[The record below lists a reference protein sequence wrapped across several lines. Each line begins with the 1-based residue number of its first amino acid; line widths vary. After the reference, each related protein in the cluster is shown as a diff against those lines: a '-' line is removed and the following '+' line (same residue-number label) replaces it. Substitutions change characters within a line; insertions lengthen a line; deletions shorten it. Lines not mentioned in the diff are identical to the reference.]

1 MTRPPDSTS
10 RLATC
15 LASTTGLRCGRMTIP
30 VASLIVVVCAAAQ
43 VSATRES
50 RIGSCGAI
58 GDGGACGSGSTT
70 CSPAHTEAKPAASAA
85 RAADTRAS
93 GLLIGPMLICMSP
106 SRMLVYFNDNQH
118 TPPEGAGMDRTE
130 RREFV
135 RKHRTCIF
143 GYNRQNDGPAMTVV
157 YYVLDGDDLL
167 ISTMAA
173 RGKALAVKRDPK
185 VSLCILDEQWPLT
198 YLQVYGDAT
207 LEEDFGQAVD
217 VLRRVIDLM
226 AEKDVTSAKL
236 PEIEQMA
243 REENRVVIR
252 IRPYATFATPPR
264 HVYKAE
270 DIDTLTHFTSNSQP
284 W

>member
-1 MTRPPDSTS
+1 
-10 RLATC
+10 
-15 LASTTGLRCGRMTIP
+15 
-30 VASLIVVVCAAAQ
+30 
-43 VSATRES
+43 
-50 RIGSCGAI
+50 
-58 GDGGACGSGSTT
+58 
-70 CSPAHTEAKPAASAA
+70 
-85 RAADTRAS
+85 
-93 GLLIGPMLICMSP
+93 
-106 SRMLVYFNDNQH
+106 
-118 TPPEGAGMDRTE
+118 MDRIE

-143 GYNRQNDGPAMTVV
+143 GYNRRNDGPAMTVV

-173 RGKALAVKRDPK
+173 RAKALAVQRNPK
-185 VSLCILDEQWPLT
+185 VSLCILDEQWPMT

-236 PEIEQMA
+236 PEIERMA

-252 IRPYATFATPPR
+252 VRPYATFATPPR

-270 DIDTLTHFTSNSQP
+270 DIDTLTHFTSIPNGPGYHALPDDPDAAAGGRLQEVP
-284 W
+284 GHVGGGLAEREPEPHPARQRPQ

>member
-10 RLATC
+10 RVATC
-15 LASTTGLRCGRMTIP
+15 LASSTGLRCGRMTIP
-30 VASLIVVVCAAAQ
+30 VASLIVAVCAAAQ
-43 VSATRES
+43 VSASSES
-50 RIGSCGAI
+50 SAGSWGTI
-58 GDGGACGSGSTT
+58 GDGGTCGSGSTR
-70 CSPAHTEAKPAASAA
+70 CSPAHTESNPACSAA
-85 RAADTRAS
+85 RAAWTRAS
-93 GLLIGPMLICMSP
+93 GWLIGPMLMWIRP
-106 SRMLVYFNDNQH
+106 SRMVVYFSD
-118 TPPEGAGMDRTE
+118 MDRIE

-135 RKHRTCIF
+135 RKHRTCVF

-157 YYVLDGDDLL
+157 YYVMDGDDLL
-167 ISTMAA
+167 VSTMSA
-173 RGKALAVKRDPK
+173 RAKAFAVQRSPK
-185 VSLCILDEQWPLT
+185 VSLCILDEQWPLA

-236 PEIEQMA
+236 PEIERMA

-252 IRPYATFATPPR
+252 VRPYATFATPPR
-264 HVYKAE
+264 HVYKAG
-270 DIDTLTHFTSNSQP
+270 DIDTLTHFTSSSQP